1 MRLLRSGND
10 KATAIQDSWLE
21 FTRELERSRRYGRV
35 FSLVRFST
43 RPRAR
48 NGTGGSHDAAASLL
62 EQVASRIRSLDR
74 AWPADDGVF
83 VLLPECERP
92 MAEAF
97 VARLETEAPGLLDQV
112 AVRAVAFPMD
122 GLTTGSL
129 LDALDTRL
137 HATRPG
143 TSAARRNAGGPEVTT
158 DGDRAR
164 TAQWLAEWVRVVSRR
179 GAAAPTNGRV
189 APRAPA
195 VDPAGIGGTNGQRGS
210 SGAEPSQAD

>member
-97 VARLETEAPGLLDQV
+97 VARLETEDRSQILQMHA
-112 AVRAVAFPMD
+112 
-122 GLTTGSL
+122 
-129 LDALDTRL
+129 ALNQY
-137 HATRPG
+137 PV
-143 TSAARRNAGGPEVTT
+143 ARRLSHA
-158 DGDRAR
+158 
-164 TAQWLAEWVRVVSRR
+164 
-179 GAAAPTNGRV
+179 
-189 APRAPA
+189 
-195 VDPAGIGGTNGQRGS
+195 
-210 SGAEPSQAD
+210 